1 MDSLT
6 QIVLGAAVGEAVCG
20 KKIGNKAMLWGAIAG
35 TIPDLDVL
43 LSPFQDLVQYLSNHR
58 AFTHSF
64 TFAILFSPLFAWL
77 MTKAFPNSKANYSDW
92 LWLYFLGFVTH
103 ALLDTFTTWGTQLF
117 YPFNNYGFAL
127 YNIFVIDPFYTV
139 PFLLFLL
146 IAAFYKRDNPKRKLF
161 NNLGLIISSL
171 YLFVSLIN
179 QYIASKVFEDALH
192 KQNIAYTD
200 YINKAT
206 PLNIILWSLTTKTED
221 GYYFAYYSL
230 FDDTDEVKFDFYPAN
245 HHLLDNYKDH
255 PKVKRLLEI
264 TKGYY
269 TVEKSDNEFI
279 IRDLRFG
286 QFNGWQRNSSGEFV
300 FEYHMVDEG
309 NNNLTF
315 YQKDYSFKPDK
326 EYLTAY
332 FERITG
338 KN

>member
-58 AFTHSF
+58 AFTHPI
-64 TFAILFSPLFAWL
+64 TFALIFSPILAWL

-103 ALLDTFTTWGTQLF
+103 AILDTFTTWGTQLL

-146 IAAFYKRDNPKRKLF
+146 IAAFYKRNNPKRKLF
-161 NNLGLIISSL
+161 NTLGLVISSA
-171 YLFVSLIN
+171 YLCVSLVN
-179 QYIASKVFEDALH
+179 QHIASKVFEDALQ
-192 KQNIAYTD
+192 KQNIVYTE

-206 PLNIILWSLTTKTED
+206 PLNIILWSLTAKTDE

-230 FDDTDEVKFDFYPAN
+230 FDDKDEVTLDFYPAN

-269 TVEKSDNEFI
+269 TVEKTDNEYI

-286 QFNGWQRNSSGEFV
+286 QFNGWQKDSSGEFV
-300 FEYHMVDEG
+300 FEYHMVDKG
-309 NNNLTF
+309 DDKLTF